1 MTGRPFFERRDWEE
15 EIESQIE
22 KMSRISSSL
31 KISVTRSGK
40 ISPLWQNFKSIRLFF
55 EGLFCIGNGFEHNW
69 ANFYEIGQ
77 IFIVVDGPILK
88 RLFRHLVTLLKIP
101 LQPNFLSFLIISV
114 RHLAQRTLRLLLHFL
129 PFEIVIRVVE
139 SSLSEAAAT
148 TTTTTTTAAHPEI
161 NVIKYIFCNN
171 SLETIGQEV
180 LFLTTKILCLL
191 IFSANLVFTR
201 YR

>member
-1 MTGRPFFERRDWEE
+1 
-15 EIESQIE
+15 
-22 KMSRISSSL
+22 MSRISSSL

-101 LQPNFLSFLIISV
+101 LQPNFHSFLIISV

-139 SSLSEAAAT
+139 SSLSEAA
-148 TTTTTTTAAHPEI
+148 AAHPEI

-191 IFSANLVFTR
+191 IFSANLVFTG

>member
-101 LQPNFLSFLIISV
+101 SPTEFSFFFNHLSPPSCTAHSPPPPPLSSLWDCHSCCWVIAFRSGGDDDDDDDDGGTPGDQCYKI
-114 RHLAQRTLRLLLHFL
+114 HFL
-129 PFEIVIRVVE
+129 
-139 SSLSEAAAT
+139 
-148 TTTTTTTAAHPEI
+148 
-161 NVIKYIFCNN
+161 
-171 SLETIGQEV
+171 Q
-180 LFLTTKILCLL
+180 
-191 IFSANLVFTR
+191 
-201 YR
+201 

>member
-1 MTGRPFFERRDWEE
+1 
-15 EIESQIE
+15 
-22 KMSRISSSL
+22 MSRISSSL

-139 SSLSEAAAT
+139 SSLSEAATAT
-148 TTTTTTTAAHPEI
+148 TTTTTTATTTTTTTAHPEI

-191 IFSANLVFTR
+191 IFSANLVFTG